1 VHLEAGLSLA
11 RGIAS
16 AGVWV
21 RHGLEAFLCLVY
33 PEVCALCRKNPAGVK
48 EGFVCGLCRSSVL
61 RVLPPFCERCGLPPS
76 GKVSSQHACAHCR
89 DARPPFESARADL
102 VAKGPVLE
110 VLHRFKYRGELWFEP
125 FLRDALLS
133 AAVPALSPDSWAGLV
148 PVPLHP
154 VKEREREFN
163 QAEILGRPLARA
175 LGIPMERR
183 LVRRSL
189 PTVTQTRLSREERAE
204 NMRDAFQPHPSAR
217 RIQGD
222 WIVVDDVFTTG
233 ATSGAVARV
242 LLGLGA
248 RKVVVWSVARAALEG
263 GLLPQENSE
272 SIGG

>member
-1 VHLEAGLSLA
+1 MNLA
-11 RGIAS
+11 SGIAS
-16 AGVWV
+16 AGARL
-21 RHGLEAFLCLVY
+21 RHGLEGFLSLVY
-33 PEVCALCRKNPAGVK
+33 PEVCALCREHPAGVQ
-48 EGFVCGLCRSSVL
+48 EGFVCSLCRSSVQ

-76 GKVSSQHACAHCR
+76 GEVSSRHACAHCR
-89 DARPPFESARADL
+89 EFRPPFESARAAL
-102 VAKGPVLE
+102 IAKGPVLD

-133 AAVPALSPDSWAGLV
+133 AAVPALSTDAWAGLV

-183 LVRRSL
+183 LVRRTL

-204 NMRDAFQPHPSAR
+204 NMLDAFQPHPSAR

-248 RKVVVWSVARAALEG
+248 RKVVVWSVARATLEG
-263 GLLPQENSE
+263 GQLPEDTSE
-272 SIGG
+272 TAAD